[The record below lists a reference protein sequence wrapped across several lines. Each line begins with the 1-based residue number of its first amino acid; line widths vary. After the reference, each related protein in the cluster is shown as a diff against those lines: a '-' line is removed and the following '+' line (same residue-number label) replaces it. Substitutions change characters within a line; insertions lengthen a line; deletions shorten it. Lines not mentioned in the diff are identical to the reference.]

1 MKFNVAT
8 VLKESQLY
16 KKQEDEIRRRLV
28 EFEAGGK
35 DGQEFFQWQQTKQKQ
50 DYDEQINTIER
61 KRLEGRISFEEAILA
76 RQRLAEENRQ
86 IAEEIKRQ
94 TREAINMHVKEK
106 LREEE
111 RMK

>member
-1 MKFNVAT
+1 MKVNVAT

-16 KKQEDEIRRRLV
+16 RKQEDEIRRRLND
-28 EFEAGGK
+28 FESGGR
-35 DGQEFFQWQQTKQKQ
+35 DGQEFAQWQESMQRR
-50 DYDEQINTIER
+50 DYHEQLALIEQ

-76 RQRLAEENRQ
+76 RQRLAQENRQ

-94 TREAINMHVKEK
+94 TREAIDEHVRQK
-106 LREEE
+106 LKDEQ